1 MMSNHGL
8 IIENVDLSHIQTRLQ
23 NVSEPI
29 VISGYQ
35 PFSRKYLRRKAK
47 AD

>member
-29 VISGYQ
+29 VICGYQ